1 MQVLQ
6 VVHGLSDGGAR
17 QLLELRETD
26 AGQDTA
32 QALHIQAREAVES
45 GKRLGLREASE
56 ETGGLEHNGQHA

>member
-26 AGQDTA
+26 ARQDTA
-32 QALHIQAREAVES
+32 QALHVPAREAVES

-56 ETGGLEHNGQHA
+56 EIGGLEHNGQHA